1 MRKRIITPVL
11 HETQHND
18 QDWLD
23 IESLVE
29 VEITSENADHPIE
42 DALLLNQT
50 SGWRAGVSGEQTI
63 RLIFESPQHI
73 HRIWLNFIESHTKR
87 TQEYDLCWSSDGGQS
102 FQEIVRQQ
110 WNFNPHDTTSQT
122 EDYYVDLTAV
132 TVIELN
138 IIPDI
143 SGEDAFATLEQLRLA

>member
-1 MRKRIITPVL
+1 MRKRIFTPVL
-11 HETQHND
+11 HETRHIE

-23 IESLVE
+23 IENLVE
-29 VEITSENADHPIE
+29 VEITSENTDYPIE
-42 DALLLNQT
+42 GALLLDQT

-73 HRIWLNFIESHTKR
+73 HRIWLNFIEPHTER
-87 TQEYDLCWSSDGGQS
+87 TQEYDLRWSSDGGQS

-110 WNFNPHDTTSQT
+110 WNFNPHDATSQT
-122 EDYYVDLTAV
+122 EDYYVDLAAV
-132 TVIELN
+132 TVLELN

-143 SGEDAFATLEQLRLA
+143 SGEEAFATLKQLRLT